1 MFPSLIQSE
10 NDLSTINPSPL
21 MKNGENFIAFGSNAD
36 ICAIIKPIE
45 AIVNGIAG
53 IHIILAENL
62 YDSGVTI
69 LG

>member
-1 MFPSLIQSE
+1 MFPSLIQGE

-21 MKNGENFIAFGSNAD
+21 MKNGENFIAFGSNTD

-53 IHIILAENL
+53 IHIFLAENL